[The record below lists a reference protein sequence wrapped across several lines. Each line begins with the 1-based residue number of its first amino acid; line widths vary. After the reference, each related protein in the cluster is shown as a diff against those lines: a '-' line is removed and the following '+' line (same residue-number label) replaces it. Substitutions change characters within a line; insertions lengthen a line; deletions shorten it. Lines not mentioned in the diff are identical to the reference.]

1 VLTSV
6 LDPDSLILDSN
17 SFLAEY
23 QYSPKSGSGSS
34 VLMTKNW
41 KIFTAKIFL
50 KLQFTH
56 IVHLYLEY
64 YSVCPLIGIGTLP
77 PPISLE
83 SMPLPPVPKKCG
95 GGHSPADEELGESE
109 FRRLEK
115 KLSTMSTL

>member
-6 LDPDSLILDSN
+6 SDPDSLILDSN
-17 SFLAEY
+17 PFLAEY

-77 PPISLE
+77 PPNSPE
-83 SMPLPPVPKKCG
+83 SMPLPPAPKKEG
-95 GGHSPADEELGESE
+95 D
-109 FRRLEK
+109 
-115 KLSTMSTL
+115 TLTSG